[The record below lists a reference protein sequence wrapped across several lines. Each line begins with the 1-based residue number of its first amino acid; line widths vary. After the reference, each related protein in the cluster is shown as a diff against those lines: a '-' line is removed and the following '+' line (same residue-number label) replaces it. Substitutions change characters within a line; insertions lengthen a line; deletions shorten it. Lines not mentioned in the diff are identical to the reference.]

1 MGPEQEALALDRLA
15 QRLTSQFTD
24 LGQTEV
30 GQVVDDCLSQFVDSP
45 IRTFVP
51 LLVEHAARTRLQTM
65 SPARV
70 SRTTLEHS
78 PPAQSFR
85 QILAVGRPWAV
96 L

>member
-1 MGPEQEALALDRLA
+1 MRSEQEALALDRVA

-70 SRTTLEHS
+70 TRTTSEHS
-78 PPAQSFR
+78 PPTRSLR
-85 QILAVGRPWAV
+85 QILADGHPWAV